1 MISIEKFNQNFDK
14 IERWLLYLMIATF
27 PITTLPK
34 HYPLPSSMHNL
45 PFAFLTAAILAA
57 AVYFVPHRKLYP
69 GMERKT
75 KIYLTICVV
84 WPLLCT
90 AIGAVTFP
98 YWDETATA
106 FVRET
111 SLIQKIA
118 RFYPAVLDNET
129 FLRLKYSNSLLLST
143 IQGFLLPLIGGYF
156 VVYVT
161 FYHKTKEYLL
171 DVISRGAV
179 IGACAMAMYSII
191 EIPWLLT
198 GNSFCADLLKL
209 INVHLYDVETTHE
222 WWPPI
227 LWKGQLRS
235 LSQEPSFLGIISPF
249 ILPLLWYRAFG
260 LKEKMTVVILI
271 LFTYMT
277 YMTRARTA
285 QVILFGELVILV
297 ILTLWGRYPEWGKRL
312 IEVLAST
319 FCAFCLFLAVPGIV
333 ASLSKNSNVEAN
345 SVNENVYNYFKEDL
359 FSAGTVSQRSNLAR
373 IGNTVALIRT
383 GTQNPLFGIG
393 TGLESPFIADNM
405 PDFAQES
412 GEVQHWISMLR

>member
-1 MISIEKFNQNFDK
+1 M
-14 IERWLLYLMIATF
+14 
-27 PITTLPK
+27 
-34 HYPLPSSMHNL
+34 
-45 PFAFLTAAILAA
+45 
-57 AVYFVPHRKLYP
+57 
-69 GMERKT
+69 
-75 KIYLTICVV
+75 
-84 WPLLCT
+84 
-90 AIGAVTFP
+90 
-98 YWDETATA
+98 
-106 FVRET
+106 
-111 SLIQKIA
+111 
-118 RFYPAVLDNET
+118 
-129 FLRLKYSNSLLLST
+129 
-143 IQGFLLPLIGGYF
+143 
-156 VVYVT
+156 
-161 FYHKTKEYLL
+161 
-171 DVISRGAV
+171 
-179 IGACAMAMYSII
+179 
-191 EIPWLLT
+191 
-198 GNSFCADLLKL
+198 
-209 INVHLYDVETTHE
+209 
-222 WWPPI
+222 
-227 LWKGQLRS
+227 
-235 LSQEPSFLGIISPF
+235 GIISPF

-312 IEVLAST
+312 IEILAST